1 MTSKPGMSQPTLYV
15 KNRGIVTI
23 CLMIATLMQAL
34 DSTIANVAL
43 PYMQGSLSASY
54 DEVTWVLTSYVV
66 MAAIMTAPVGWMAL
80 RFGRKNLFVS
90 CIIGFTITSMMC
102 GIATNLPEM
111 VLDRLLQGA
120 FGAALVPLSQS
131 TLMDIYPLEKRGMA
145 MSVWGMGVMVGPI
158 LGPTLGGYLTEHFS
172 WRYVF
177 FVNLPFGIA
186 ATLGL
191 MFLLPRRKLASVA
204 RFDWIGFGVLSLG
217 LSGLQIALDRGQELD
232 WLSSNFI
239 ITCFILAVL
248 GFYLFIVHML
258 TAKDPF
264 VPRAVFQDRNLV
276 AGLVAMFF
284 VGMVLL
290 ASTTLMAPFLENMA
304 NYPVETAG
312 LIMAPRGFGTI
323 FAMILVGRL
332 TERVDPRLLMLIG
345 YVLMGWSLRMQ
356 QFWSPDTSIT
366 YMVETIVIQGFGMGL
381 IFVPLQVA
389 AFYTLAPDLRTQG
402 TSFLNLIRNVGSAIG
417 ISITTALLSHATQY
431 MHADISQVIKPFWRP
446 LQVGGAVS
454 HFLNPQ
460 TPGGAALLDQIV
472 NYQAQ
477 IIAYMNDFKFMSLMA
492 IPGILSLL
500 LMRKR
505 AKPVAMAAKPHDTEA
520 GQSHSFID

>member
-1 MTSKPGMSQPTLYV
+1 MVGQPDLNQPTLHV
-15 KNRGIVTI
+15 KNRGVVTI

-66 MAAIMTAPVGWMAL
+66 MAAIMTAPVGWMAA
-80 RFGRKNLFVS
+80 RFGRKNLFIV

-131 TLMDIYPLEKRGMA
+131 TMMDIYSVKERGMA
-145 MSVWGMGVMVGPI
+145 MSIWGMGVMVGPI
-158 LGPTLGGYLTEHFS
+158 LGPTLGGYLTEYFS

-177 FVNLPFGIA
+177 FVNLPFGIL

-191 MFLLPRRKLASVA
+191 LFLLPKRKPVQMAK
-204 RFDWIGFGVLSLG
+204 FDWIGFGVLSLG
-217 LSGLQIALDRGQELD
+217 LGGLQLGLDRGQELD
-232 WLSSNFI
+232 WLSSNFVI
-239 ITCFILAVL
+239 ACFILAGV
-248 GFYLFIVHML
+248 GFYLFVVHMF

-264 VPRAVFQDRNLV
+264 VPRAVFRDRNLV

-304 NYPVETAG
+304 NYPVEMAG
-312 LIMAPRGFGTI
+312 LVMAPRGFGTI

-345 YVLMGWSLRMQ
+345 YVLMGLSLRMQ
-356 QFWSPDTSIT
+356 QFWSPDTSIEF
-366 YMVETIVIQGFGMGL
+366 MVETIVIQGFGLGL

-389 AFYTLAPDLRTQG
+389 AFYTLAPALRTQG

-417 ISITTALLSHATQY
+417 ISITTALLSHMTQY
-431 MHADISQVIKPFWRP
+431 MHATIMAPLTPFWRP

-454 HFLNPQ
+454 HFLNPH
-460 TPGGAALLDQIV
+460 TAGGAAFLNQLV
-472 NYQAQ
+472 TYQAQ
-477 IIAYMNDFKFMSLMA
+477 IVAYMDDFKFMSLMA

-500 LMRKR
+500 LMRKPPR
-505 AKPVAMAAKPHDTEA
+505 LAAAPAGRPGGHGGGMAAMD
-520 GQSHSFID
+520 

>member
-1 MTSKPGMSQPTLYV
+1 MSAKPTLSQPTLYV

-90 CIIGFTITSMMC
+90 CIVGFTITSMMC
-102 GIATNLPEM
+102 GVATNLPEM
-111 VLDRLLQGA
+111 VMDRLLQGA

-131 TLMDIYPLEKRGMA
+131 TLMDIYPVEKRGMA
-145 MSVWGMGVMVGPI
+145 MSIWGMGVMVGPI
-158 LGPTLGGYLTEHFS
+158 LGPTLGGFLTEHLS

-177 FVNLPFGIA
+177 FVNLPFGII

-191 MFLLPRRKLASVA
+191 IFLLPKRKLASVA

-232 WLSSNFI
+232 WMSSNFVI
-239 ITCFILAVL
+239 ACFVLAAL

-264 VPRAVFQDRNLV
+264 VPRAVFKDRNLV
-276 AGLVAMFF
+276 AGFVAMFF

-290 ASTTLMAPFLENMA
+290 ASTTLMAPFLENMG

-323 FAMILVGRL
+323 FAMIVVGRL
-332 TERVDPRLLMLIG
+332 TERVDPRLLMFIG
-345 YVLMGWSLRMQ
+345 YSLMGISLRMQ
-356 QFWSPDTSIT
+356 QFWSPDTSVS
-366 YMVETIVIQGFGMGL
+366 YMVETIVIQGFGLGL

-389 AFYTLAPDLRTQG
+389 AFYTLPPVLRTQG
-402 TSFLNLIRNVGSAIG
+402 TAFLNLIRNVGSAIG
-417 ISITTALLSHATQY
+417 ISITTALLSHMTQY
-431 MHADISQVIKPFWRP
+431 MHADISRDVTPFWRP
-446 LQVGGAVS
+446 LQAGGAVS
-454 HFLNPQ
+454 HFLNPH
-460 TPGGAALLDQIV
+460 TPGGAALLDQMV

-477 IIAYMNDFKFMSLMA
+477 VVAYMNDFKFMSFMA
-492 IPGILSLL
+492 IPGVLSLL

-505 AKPVAMAAKPHDTEA
+505 AKPTALPVGAPSTGAR
-520 GQSHSFID
+520 S